1 MITIK
6 LSKEIK
12 VQKYLNNGLK
22 MIIRYDKDKR
32 LKWIIIKL
40 NKDKLELLKF
50 IVDLILN
57 D

>member
-6 LSKEIK
+6 ISNNVK
-12 VQKYLNNGLK
+12 VQKHLNNGLK
-22 MIIRYDKDKR
+22 FIIRYDKNKR
-32 LKWIIIKL
+32 IEWIIIKL

-57 D
+57 N

>member
-6 LSKEIK
+6 ISKNVK
-12 VQKYLNNGLK
+12 VQKHLDNGMK
-22 MIIRYDKDKR
+22 FIIRYDKNKQ
-32 LKWIIIKL
+32 LSWIIIKL

>member
-6 LSKEIK
+6 ISNNVK
-12 VQKYLNNGLK
+12 VQKHLENGLK
-22 MIIRYDKDKR
+22 FIIRYDKNKR
-32 LKWIIIKL
+32 LEWIIIKL

>member
-6 LSKEIK
+6 ISKDVKI
-12 VQKYLNNGLK
+12 QKHLENGLK
-22 MIIRYDKDKR
+22 FIIRYDKNKR
-32 LKWIIIKL
+32 LTWIIIKL
-40 NKDKLELLKF
+40 DKNKLELLKF

>member
-22 MIIRYDKDKR
+22 IIIRYDKNKK
-32 LKWIIIKL
+32 LQWIIIKL

-50 IVDLILN
+50 IVDLILSE
-57 D
+57 

>member
-6 LSKEIK
+6 ISNNVK
-12 VQKYLNNGLK
+12 VQKHLNNGLK
-22 MIIRYDKDKR
+22 FIIRYDKNKR
-32 LKWIIIKL
+32 LEWIIIKL

-50 IVDLILN
+50 IVDLILK

>member
-6 LSKEIK
+6 ISNNVK
-12 VQKYLNNGLK
+12 VQKHLDNGLK
-22 MIIRYDKDKR
+22 FIIRYDQNKR
-32 LKWIIIKL
+32 LEWIIIKL

-50 IVDLILN
+50 IVDMILN